1 MGRTLF
7 VGCSHTMGYRE
18 DAPKDQPNVWRDN
31 NYAEIYSQI
40 NDKKIG
46 KSTINFGTEIA
57 ENVTN
62 RKTI

>member
-40 NDKKIG
+40 NDKKVVITASAG
-46 KSTINFGTEIA
+46 VG
-57 ENVTN
+57 N
-62 RKTI
+62 REYPRL

>member
-40 NDKKIG
+40 NDKKVAYLQI
-46 KSTINFGTEIA
+46 KKMVKNSKNFQ
-57 ENVTN
+57 
-62 RKTI
+62 K